1 MSVCVIPSGKLCWS
15 QAGKVSM
22 NIFFCTKLFQSLEF
36 ADSCFHF
43 NFYCIAAV
51 NLIFLLFYVAV
62 QSKPRTFIS
71 HWNQLLFSHSYQ
83 NNIFFAR
90 PPQLP
95 RSFQLIFFCVVVATR
110 VIALVNFSAPFQSSK
125 FSSAMQFQLSHLIS
139 LASAHNITSHRIIF
153 IRAGLG
159 GYENTTPNKIFN

>member
-1 MSVCVIPSGKLCWS
+1 MYVCVIPSGTLCWS

-43 NFYCIAAV
+43 NSYCIAAV
-51 NLIFLLFYVAV
+51 NLILLLFYVAV

-71 HWNQLLFSHSYQ
+71 HWNRFFSHSYQ
-83 NNIFFAR
+83 NNIFFCAATTTS
-90 PPQLP
+90 LKL
-95 RSFQLIFFCVVVATR
+95 SINLFFVVAVATR

-139 LASAHNITSHRIIF
+139 FASAHNITSHRKIF

-159 GYENTTPNKIFN
+159 G